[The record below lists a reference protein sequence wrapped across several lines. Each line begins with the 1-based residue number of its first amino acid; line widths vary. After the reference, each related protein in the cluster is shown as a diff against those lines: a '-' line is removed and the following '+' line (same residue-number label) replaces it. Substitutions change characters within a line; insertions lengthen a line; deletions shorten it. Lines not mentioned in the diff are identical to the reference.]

1 MSKMADMNSREKIQK
16 FFKREPVD
24 TMPVFSGMG
33 TVVIQAVNEMGTQ
46 FAKVHTDA
54 KLLAESAIKSSEMCG
69 LDAVVIPYDM
79 ATVAEAMG
87 RGLTLYEDSE
97 DILYPTVPN
106 KWETLEEV
114 DIPDDF
120 MKRER
125 LPLVDDAF
133 KILIDD
139 GRFAVGAWQLGP
151 FTLAGQIIEL
161 GLLLKGA
168 KKNKEAVEAFLTKMT
183 DVVIENIK
191 HYESLGVD
199 FLNIREM
206 GSGTDLLSPRMWKQL
221 IQPHINRIFSELK
234 APSVLHI
241 CGGTDMIVPL
251 MNECGADALSF
262 DQKNTLATT
271 RETVGNDVLVLGNF
285 DPYGTL
291 VQMEDPSE
299 VEAVI
304 KQCID
309 DGVDAVWPGCDLW
322 PDVKM
327 DNVKAWVDTS
337 RTYGKKPTPA
347 VGRL

>member
-1 MSKMADMNSREKIQK
+1 MAQLTSKERIQK
-16 FFKREPVD
+16 FFKKEPVD

-33 TVVIQAVNEMGTQ
+33 TVVIQAVNAMNVK
-46 FAKVHTDA
+46 FAQVHTTA
-54 KLLAESAIKSSEMCG
+54 ELLAGSALKSSEMCG

-79 ATVAEAMG
+79 ATIAEAVG
-87 RGLTLYEDSE
+87 CGLTLYENSA

-114 DIPDDF
+114 NIPPDF
-120 MKRER
+120 MKLARM
-125 LPLVDDAF
+125 PMVDEAF
-133 KILIDD
+133 RILIKD
-139 GRFAVGAWQLGP
+139 GRFGVGAWQLGP

-183 DVVIENIK
+183 DIVIENIK

-206 GSGTDLLSPRMWKQL
+206 GSGTDLLSPKMWKEL
-221 IQPHINRIFSELK
+221 IMPFMVRIFKELK
-234 APSVLHI
+234 TPAVLHI
-241 CGGTDMIVPL
+241 CGSTDMIVPL
-251 MNECGADALSF
+251 MNQCGADALSF
-262 DQKNTLATT
+262 DQKNTLAKT
-271 RETVGNDVLVLGNF
+271 REVVGNDVLVLGNF

-291 VQMEDPSE
+291 VQMENPAD
-299 VEAVI
+299 VEAVV
-304 KQCID
+304 KKCID

-327 DNVKAWVDTS
+327 DNVKAWVNTC
-337 RTYGKKPTPA
+337 REYGKKPSP
-347 VGRL
+347 VIGRL

>member
-1 MSKMADMNSREKIQK
+1 MAELTSKERVIK
-16 FFKREPVD
+16 FFKKEPID

-33 TVVIQAVNEMGTQ
+33 TVVIQAVNEMGVK
-46 FAKVHTDA
+46 FAQVHTTA
-54 KLLAESAIKSSEMCG
+54 ELLAGSAMKSSEMCG
-69 LDAVVIPYDM
+69 LDAVCIPYDM
-79 ATVAEAMG
+79 ATVAQAVG
-87 RGLTLYEDSE
+87 CGLTLYENSA

-106 KWETLEEV
+106 KWETLEAV
-114 DIPDDF
+114 NIPADF

-125 LPLVDDAF
+125 MPMVDDAF
-133 KILIDD
+133 KILVKD

-183 DVVIENIK
+183 DIVIESIK

-206 GSGTDLLSPRMWKQL
+206 GSGTDLLSPKMWNSL
-221 IQPHINRIFSELK
+221 IQPHLTRIFSELK
-234 APSVLHI
+234 TPAVLHI

-251 MNECGADALSF
+251 MNQCGADALSF
-262 DQKNTLATT
+262 DQKNTLTKT
-271 RETVGNDVLVLGNF
+271 REVVGKDVIILGNF

-291 VQMEDPSE
+291 VQMENPED
-299 VEAVI
+299 VKAVV
-304 KQCID
+304 KKCID

-327 DNVKAWVDTS
+327 DNVKAWVNTV
-337 RTYGKKPTPA
+337 RECGKKASPA
-347 VGRL
+347 IGRL

>member
-1 MSKMADMNSREKIQK
+1 
-16 FFKREPVD
+16 V
-24 TMPVFSGMG
+24 G
-33 TVVIQAVNEMGTQ
+33 
-46 FAKVHTDA
+46 
-54 KLLAESAIKSSEMCG
+54 C
-69 LDAVVIPYDM
+69 
-79 ATVAEAMG
+79 
-87 RGLTLYEDSE
+87 GLTLYENSA

-106 KWETLEEV
+106 KWETLEAV
-114 DIPDDF
+114 NIPADF

-125 LPLVDDAF
+125 MPMVDEAF
-133 KILIDD
+133 KILVKD

-183 DVVIENIK
+183 DIVIESIK

-206 GSGTDLLSPRMWKQL
+206 GSGTDLLSPKMWSSL
-221 IQPHINRIFSELK
+221 IQPHLIRIFSELK
-234 APSVLHI
+234 TPAVLHI

-251 MNECGADALSF
+251 MNQCGADALSF
-262 DQKNTLATT
+262 DQKNTLAKT
-271 RETVGNDVLVLGNF
+271 REVVGKDVIVLGNF

-291 VQMEDPSE
+291 VQMENPED
-299 VEAVI
+299 VKAVV
-304 KQCID
+304 KKCID

-327 DNVKAWVDTS
+327 DNVKAWVSTV
-337 RTYGKKPTPA
+337 REYGKKPSPA
-347 VGRL
+347 IGRL

>member
-1 MSKMADMNSREKIQK
+1 MAELTSKERIQK
-16 FFKREPVD
+16 FFKKEPLD

-33 TVVIQAVNEMGTQ
+33 TVVIQAVNEMNVK
-46 FAKVHTDA
+46 FAQVHTTA
-54 KLLAESAIKSSEMCG
+54 ELLAGSALKSSEMCG

-79 ATVAEAMG
+79 ATVAEAVG
-87 RGLTLYEDSE
+87 CGLTLYENSA

-114 DIPDDF
+114 NIPADF
-120 MKRER
+120 MKRAR
-125 LPLVDDAF
+125 LPMVDEAF
-133 KILIDD
+133 KILLKD
-139 GRFAVGAWQLGP
+139 GRFGVGAWQLGP

-183 DVVIENIK
+183 DIVIENIK
-191 HYESLGVD
+191 RYESLGVD

-206 GSGTDLLSPRMWKQL
+206 GSGTDLLSPKMWNSL
-221 IQPHINRIFSELK
+221 IQPHLTRIFSALK
-234 APSVLHI
+234 TPAVLHI

-251 MNECGADALSF
+251 MNQCGADALSF
-262 DQKNTLATT
+262 DQKNTLAKT
-271 RETVGNDVLVLGNF
+271 REVVGNDVLVMGNF

-291 VQMEDPSE
+291 VQMENPED
-299 VEAVI
+299 VKTVV
-304 KQCID
+304 KKCID

-327 DNVKAWVDTS
+327 DNVKAWVNTT
-337 RTYGKKPTPA
+337 REYGKKPSP
-347 VGRL
+347 VIGRL

>member
-1 MSKMADMNSREKIQK
+1 MAELKSKERVIK
-16 FFKREPVD
+16 FFKKEPID

-33 TVVIQAVNEMGTQ
+33 TVVIQAVNEMGVK
-46 FAKVHTDA
+46 FAQVHTTA
-54 KLLAESAIKSSEMCG
+54 ELLAGSAMKSSEMCG
-69 LDAVVIPYDM
+69 LDAVCIPYDM
-79 ATVAEAMG
+79 ATVAQAVG
-87 RGLTLYEDSE
+87 CGLTLYENSA

-106 KWETLEEV
+106 KWETLEAV
-114 DIPDDF
+114 NIPADF

-125 LPLVDDAF
+125 MPMVDDAF
-133 KILIDD
+133 KILVKD

-183 DVVIENIK
+183 DIVIESIK

-206 GSGTDLLSPRMWKQL
+206 GSGTDLLSPKMWNSL
-221 IQPHINRIFSELK
+221 IQPHLTRIFSELK
-234 APSVLHI
+234 TPAVLHI

-251 MNECGADALSF
+251 MNQCGADALSF
-262 DQKNTLATT
+262 DQKNTLTKT
-271 RETVGNDVLVLGNF
+271 REVVGKDVIILGNF

-291 VQMEDPSE
+291 VQMENPED
-299 VEAVI
+299 VKAVV
-304 KQCID
+304 KKCID

-327 DNVKAWVDTS
+327 DNVKAWVNTV
-337 RTYGKKPTPA
+337 RECGKKASPA
-347 VGRL
+347 IGRL

>member
-1 MSKMADMNSREKIQK
+1 MAELTSKERVIK
-16 FFKREPVD
+16 FFKKEPID

-33 TVVIQAVNEMGTQ
+33 TVVIQAVNEMGVK
-46 FAKVHTDA
+46 FAQVHTTA
-54 KLLAESAIKSSEMCG
+54 ELLAGSAMKSSEMCG
-69 LDAVVIPYDM
+69 LDAVCIPYDM
-79 ATVAEAMG
+79 ATVAQAVG
-87 RGLTLYEDSE
+87 CGLTLYENSA

-106 KWETLEEV
+106 KWETLEAV
-114 DIPDDF
+114 NIPADF

-125 LPLVDDAF
+125 MPMVDDAF
-133 KILIDD
+133 KILVKD

-183 DVVIENIK
+183 DIVIESIK

-206 GSGTDLLSPRMWKQL
+206 GSGTDLLSPKMWSSL
-221 IQPHINRIFSELK
+221 IQPHLIRIFSELK
-234 APSVLHI
+234 TPAVLHI

-251 MNECGADALSF
+251 MNQCGADALSF
-262 DQKNTLATT
+262 DQKNTLTKT
-271 RETVGNDVLVLGNF
+271 REVVGKDVIILGNF

-291 VQMEDPSE
+291 VQMENPED
-299 VEAVI
+299 VKAVV
-304 KQCID
+304 KKCID

-327 DNVKAWVDTS
+327 DNVKAWVNTV
-337 RTYGKKPTPA
+337 RECGKKASPA
-347 VGRL
+347 IGRL

>member
-1 MSKMADMNSREKIQK
+1 MAQLTSKERIQK
-16 FFKREPVD
+16 FFKKEPLD

-33 TVVIQAVNEMGTQ
+33 TVVIQAVNAMNVK
-46 FAKVHTDA
+46 FAQVHTTA
-54 KLLAESAIKSSEMCG
+54 ELLAGSALKSSEMCG

-79 ATVAEAMG
+79 ATIAEAVG
-87 RGLTLYEDSE
+87 CGLTLYENSA

-114 DIPDDF
+114 NIPPDF
-120 MKRER
+120 MKLARM
-125 LPLVDDAF
+125 PMVDEAF
-133 KILIDD
+133 KILIKD
-139 GRFAVGAWQLGP
+139 GRFGVGAWQLGP

-183 DVVIENIK
+183 DIVIENIK

-206 GSGTDLLSPRMWKQL
+206 GSGTDLLSPKMWKEL
-221 IQPHINRIFSELK
+221 IMPFMVRIFKELK
-234 APSVLHI
+234 TPAVLHI
-241 CGGTDMIVPL
+241 CGSTDMIVPL
-251 MNECGADALSF
+251 MNQCGADALSF
-262 DQKNTLATT
+262 DQKNTLAKT
-271 RETVGNDVLVLGNF
+271 REVVGNDVLVLGNF

-291 VQMEDPSE
+291 VQMENPAD
-299 VEAVI
+299 VEAVV
-304 KQCID
+304 KKCID

-327 DNVKAWVDTS
+327 DNVKAWVNTS
-337 RTYGKKPTPA
+337 REYGKKPSPA
-347 VGRL
+347 IGRL

>member
-1 MSKMADMNSREKIQK
+1 MADMNSREKIQN

-33 TVVIQAVNEMGTQ
+33 TVVIQAVNEMGTK

-120 MKRER
+120 MKRAR

-161 GLLLKGA
+161 G
-168 KKNKEAVEAFLTKMT
+168 
-183 DVVIENIK
+183 
-191 HYESLGVD
+191 
-199 FLNIREM
+199 
-206 GSGTDLLSPRMWKQL
+206 
-221 IQPHINRIFSELK
+221 
-234 APSVLHI
+234 
-241 CGGTDMIVPL
+241 
-251 MNECGADALSF
+251 
-262 DQKNTLATT
+262 
-271 RETVGNDVLVLGNF
+271 
-285 DPYGTL
+285 
-291 VQMEDPSE
+291 
-299 VEAVI
+299 
-304 KQCID
+304 
-309 DGVDAVWPGCDLW
+309 
-322 PDVKM
+322 
-327 DNVKAWVDTS
+327 
-337 RTYGKKPTPA
+337 
-347 VGRL
+347 

>member
-1 MSKMADMNSREKIQK
+1 MAELTSKERIQK
-16 FFKREPVD
+16 FFKREPLD

-33 TVVIQAVNEMGTQ
+33 TVVIQAVNEMGIKFSQ
-46 FAKVHTDA
+46 VHTTA
-54 KLLAESAIKSSEMCG
+54 EHLAGSALKSSEMCG
-69 LDAVVIPYDM
+69 FDSVVVPYDM
-79 ATVAEAMG
+79 ATIAEALG
-87 RGLTLYEDSE
+87 RGLTLYENSS

-114 DIPDDF
+114 IIPSDF
-120 MKRER
+120 MKRAR
-125 LPLVDDAF
+125 MPMVDEAF
-133 KILIDD
+133 KILLKD
-139 GRFAVGAWQLGP
+139 GRFGVGAWQLGP
-151 FTLAGQIIEL
+151 FTLAGQVIEL

-206 GSGTDLLSPRMWKQL
+206 GSGTDLLSPKMWKEL
-221 IQPHINRIFSELK
+221 IKPHIVRIFKELK
-234 APSVLHI
+234 IPSVLHI
-241 CGGTDMIVPL
+241 CGSTDMIVSL

-262 DQKNTLATT
+262 DQKNTLSKT
-271 RETVGNDVLVLGNF
+271 REVVGNDVIVLGNF

-291 VQMEDPSE
+291 VQMENPLD
-299 VEAVI
+299 VETVV
-304 KQCID
+304 KKCID

-327 DNVKAWVDTS
+327 DNVKAWVKTS
-337 RTYGKKPTPA
+337 REYGKKPTPA
-347 VGRL
+347 IGRI